1 MPPCVLVV
9 VVVASLATLEAACRG
24 VRVVL
29 VARGSS
35 TRISNGVDAYNSGL
49 EWTRMVRVTRIVSKM
64 LDEVNMY
71 PLQRSSLGPP
81 AAAASASGDVQSE
94 RLGKSGS
101 ESRSQSRRSADVTG
115 TCRWLLGVALA

>member
-35 TRISNGVDAYNSGL
+35 ISNGVDAYNSGL